1 MTQGAEVI
9 PSRSMP
15 PAARRVLVT
24 GADGFIGSH
33 LVERLLAAGHEVAA
47 VVRATSVVGTSE
59 LRLRNLGG
67 CRHRLAA
74 VIAVDIAGGD
84 AASRMAEFAPQW
96 MFHLAAEAWVE
107 RSFTQPALV
116 LRTNLGGTMAVLDL
130 ARRSPGVER
139 VVVTSSS
146 EIYGT
151 ALTERIDEHHALNPT
166 SPYAASKLAAD
177 RMAFAFVQ
185 TYGLPIA
192 IVRPFNCYGPRH
204 TYDVIPKF
212 ITRALA
218 GQPLMVFGDGI
229 QARDFTYV
237 DDMVD
242 AFVLAAEHPDAV
254 GRAINF
260 GTGESIGIA
269 AVARRVVALCDAD
282 VAIEHGP
289 ARAAEVAR
297 LCCDPSLAQ
306 ALGWR
311 ARIGLDE
318 GLRRNIAWAQEQR

>member
-1 MTQGAEVI
+1 MQ
-9 PSRSMP
+9 S
-15 PAARRVLVT
+15 AARRVLVT

-33 LVERLLAAGHEVAA
+33 LVERLLDAGHEVAA
-47 VVRATSVVGTSE
+47 VVRGTSVVGTSE
-59 LRLRNLGG
+59 LRLRNLASVRG
-67 CRHRLAA
+67 RLAA
-74 VIAVDIAGGD
+74 VLAMDIAGGD
-84 AASRMAEFAPQW
+84 ATARMAEFAPQW
-96 MFHLAAEAWVE
+96 VFHLAAEAWVE
-107 RSFTQPALV
+107 RSFTQPAEV
-116 LRTNLGGTMAVLDL
+116 LRTNLGGTMAVLQL
-130 ARRSPGVER
+130 ARQSPGLER
-139 VVVTSSS
+139 LVVTSSS

-151 ALTERIDEHHALNPT
+151 AQAERIDERHPLDPT

-218 GQPLMVFGDGI
+218 GQPLTVFGDGS

-242 AFVLAAEHPDAV
+242 AFVLAATHPEAV

-260 GTGESIGIA
+260 GSGESITIA
-269 AVARRVVALCDAD
+269 ALAARIVALCGVD
-282 VAIEHGP
+282 VAIERGP

-297 LCCDPSLAQ
+297 LCCDASVARG
-306 ALGWR
+306 LGWAPR
-311 ARIGLDE
+311 VGLDD
-318 GLRRNIAWAQEQR
+318 GLRRNIAWARAHRRVEGRP

>member
-1 MTQGAEVI
+1 MQ
-9 PSRSMP
+9 S
-15 PAARRVLVT
+15 AARRVLVP

-33 LVERLLAAGHEVAA
+33 LVERLLDDGHEVAA
-47 VVRATSVVGTSE
+47 VVRGTSVVGTSE
-59 LRLRNLGG
+59 LRLRNLAPVRG
-67 CRHRLAA
+67 RLAA
-74 VIAVDIAGGD
+74 VLAMDIAGGD
-84 AASRMAEFAPQW
+84 ATARMAEFAPQW
-96 MFHLAAEAWVE
+96 VFHLAAEAWVE
-107 RSFTQPALV
+107 RSFTQPSEV
-116 LRTNLGGTMAVLDL
+116 LRTNLGGTMAVLQL
-130 ARRSPGVER
+130 ARSSPGIER
-139 VVVTSSS
+139 VVITSSS

-151 ALTERIDEHHALNPT
+151 AQAERIDEGHPLNPT

-177 RMAFAFVQ
+177 RMAFAYVQ

-212 ITRALA
+212 IARALA
-218 GQPLMVFGDGI
+218 GQPLTVFGDGS

-242 AFVLAAEHPDAV
+242 AFVLAATHPATV

-260 GTGESIGIA
+260 GSGASITIA
-269 AVARRVVALCDAD
+269 ALAARIVALSGVD

-297 LCCDPSLAQ
+297 LCCDASVAR
-306 ALGWR
+306 AMGWAPR
-311 ARIGLDE
+311 VGLDE
-318 GLRRNIAWAQEQR
+318 GLRRNIAWARTQPSHAPAVGIP

>member
-1 MTQGAEVI
+1 MQ
-9 PSRSMP
+9 S
-15 PAARRVLVT
+15 AARRVLVT

-33 LVERLLAAGHEVAA
+33 LVERLLDAGHEVAA
-47 VVRATSVVGTSE
+47 VVRGTSVVGTSE
-59 LRLRNLGG
+59 LRLRNLASVRG
-67 CRHRLAA
+67 RLAA
-74 VIAVDIAGGD
+74 VLAMDIAGGD
-84 AASRMAEFAPQW
+84 ATARMAEFAPQW
-96 MFHLAAEAWVE
+96 VFHLAAEAWVE
-107 RSFTQPALV
+107 RSFTQPAEV
-116 LRTNLGGTMAVLDL
+116 LRTNLGGTMAVLQL
-130 ARRSPGVER
+130 ARQSPGLER
-139 VVVTSSS
+139 LVVTSSS

-151 ALTERIDEHHALNPT
+151 AQAERIDERHPLDPT

-218 GQPLMVFGDGI
+218 GQPLTVFGDGS
-229 QARDFTYV
+229 QARDFTYI

-242 AFVLAAEHPDAV
+242 AFVLAATHPEAV

-260 GTGESIGIA
+260 GSGESITIA
-269 AVARRVVALCDAD
+269 ALAARIVALCGVV
-282 VAIEHGP
+282 VAIERGP

-297 LCCDPSLAQ
+297 LCCDASVARG
-306 ALGWR
+306 LGWSPR
-311 ARIGLDE
+311 VGLDD
-318 GLRRNIAWAQEQR
+318 GLRRNIAWARAHGRVEGSP